1 LHGVQWLSSPR
12 VLRQIPDWAQS
23 LLGVNKAR
31 ENKEIDEIMRHARVP
46 AAPAP
51 RLMQVQAPLSLAAG
65 PNPACLAFASLFA
78 FRVAVDAQKEEL
90 RRLLCFAAGARRR
103 WCTLNL
109 AAGSI

>member
-1 LHGVQWLSSPR
+1 MQWLSSPR

-65 PNPACLAFASLFA
+65 PNPACLAFASLRFLHFA
-78 FRVAVDAQKEEL
+78 L
-90 RRLLCFAAGARRR
+90 LWMHRRRSSGGCFALPQEPDDDGA
-103 WCTLNL
+103 L
-109 AAGSI
+109 